1 MDRRGFLRTTFQGG
15 LATGATACAAER
27 SHVSE
32 APRHVGDAPLSDTE
46 INRRLHRIDRTFDRM
61 DRVSDQWFLGHRKRA
76 SGVADEP
83 RSVAQA
89 EQLASEG
96 ELLRASMRSIFMTSS
111 LAELPASQHADPRV
125 VERLRRVSGEADFA
139 VFGTLA
145 RLESLDAQ
153 QLSTLDEA
161 AKQPDFI
168 DRVLEDIDDLSSEL
182 EVPASRRL
190 HLRRL
195 AKHLSWKLER
205 QSMSAIIRETVDAVA
220 VEIETWSR
228 RLQSAGPELALA
240 SADPRWIA
248 RTQDVVQMYAK
259 QVTPEQPQTVEQLRA
274 SQVERAELRV
284 RQGQIMLG
292 VGLGLALLGG
302 GGVIAGVYTLS
313 PLIWVG
319 GVAATIGVILVIVG
333 AVFWGLGNRS
343 LKDLGAR

>member
-15 LATGATACAAER
+15 LATGAAACAGDQAR
-27 SHVSE
+27 VS
-32 APRHVGDAPLSDTE
+32 AAPLDDAE
-46 INRRLHRIDRTFDRM
+46 INRRLRRIDRTVDRM
-61 DRVSDQWFLGHRKRA
+61 DRVSDGWFLGHRKRA
-76 SGVADEP
+76 SGVEAEP
-83 RSVAQA
+83 SSVAEA
-89 EQLASEG
+89 EQLAIEG
-96 ELLRASMRSIFMTSS
+96 ELLRASMRSIFVTSS
-111 LAELPASQHADPRV
+111 LAELPESQHADPRV

-145 RLESLDAQ
+145 RLESLDAK
-153 QLSTLDEA
+153 QLDVLDEA

-168 DRVLEDIDDLSSEL
+168 DRVLEDVDALSSEL

-205 QSMSAIIRETVDAVA
+205 QPMSAIIRETVDAVA
-220 VEIETWSR
+220 VEIDTWSR
-228 RLQSAGPELALA
+228 RLQTTGPELAFA
-240 SADPRWIA
+240 NADPRWIS
-248 RTQDVVQMYAK
+248 RTQDVMRMYASAS
-259 QVTPEQPQTVEQLRA
+259 VDIETPQTVEELRS
-274 SQVERAELRV
+274 SQVERAQLRV

-302 GGVIAGVYTLS
+302 GGVIAGAYVSL
-313 PLIWVG
+313 PLLWVG
-319 GVAATIGVILVIVG
+319 GVAATIGVILVIIG